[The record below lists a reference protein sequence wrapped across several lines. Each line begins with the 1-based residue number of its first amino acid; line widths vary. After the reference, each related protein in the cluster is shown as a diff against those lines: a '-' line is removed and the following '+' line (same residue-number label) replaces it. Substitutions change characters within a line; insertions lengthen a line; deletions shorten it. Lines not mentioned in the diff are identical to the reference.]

1 MQNLQKLTFFCLNW
15 HLLFHLLTAD
25 PFWQRLANKCCNFS
39 LFFQSLHLQLV
50 HTTIYNNKQWTLNQ
64 NQNARAIYFARQSK
78 NLKTWEDCAAVK
90 VVLQP
95 GFTVQTAAAAA
106 AAWAELCSQAS
117 WC

>member
-1 MQNLQKLTFFCLNW
+1 MQNMQKLT
-15 HLLFHLLTAD
+15 LLLLKLASSLSSAD
-25 PFWQRLANKCCNFS
+25 SRSIFETISQQL
-39 LFFQSLHLQLV
+39 LQFLSFLPEPV
-50 HTTIYNNKQWTLNQ
+50 STIGTYHNLRQKQWTVNQ

-106 AAWAELCSQAS
+106 AWAELCSQAS